1 MAQDRQRIVVVG
13 AGGHGHVVV
22 DALRSLTDAG
32 RPIDVVAI
40 VDDDESLR
48 GTVIGG
54 LTVSGGRALLTSI
67 PHDAAIVAIG
77 DNATRRRLQEE
88 FTALGERLFAVCHVS
103 AVVSREAVI
112 EPGAMVAAGAVVGP
126 RARVGAGAIVNTG
139 ARVDHHCDIG
149 ACAHV
154 APGATLAGAVA
165 VGAETL
171 VGLGAIVLPGV
182 RIGSRSVL
190 GAGTVVL
197 TDVPDAVTV
206 VGVPA
211 RVVERVRT

>member
-1 MAQDRQRIVVVG
+1 MGQDRQRVVVVG

-22 DALRSLTDAG
+22 DAVRSLADAG
-32 RPIDVVAI
+32 RPIEVAAI
-40 VDDDESLR
+40 VDDDAALC
-48 GTVIGG
+48 GTTIGG
-54 LTVSGGRALLTSI
+54 LTVSGGRALLASI
-67 PHDAAIVAIG
+67 PHDAAIVAVG
-77 DNATRRRLQEE
+77 GNATRRRIQEE
-88 FTALGERLFAVCHVS
+88 LTAAGERLIAVCHAS
-103 AVVSREAVI
+103 AVISREAVI

-126 RARVGAGAIVNTG
+126 LARIGTGAIVNTG

-154 APGATLAGAVA
+154 APGATLAGAVV

-171 VGLGAIVLPGV
+171 VGIGAIVLPGI
-182 RIGSRSVL
+182 RIGTRSVL

-197 TDVPDAVTV
+197 QDVRDDVTV

-211 RVVERVRT
+211 RVVERVRA